1 MQSMTGSRK
10 LFFGQLAV
18 FISLALA
25 ATPALAEFGLNM
37 PEGVTPFSRDVYWLH
52 MLIFWICVAIGVVVF
67 GAMAV
72 SMYLHRKS
80 RGVEP
85 ARFRHNSRLEAVWT
99 AIPFLI
105 LVLMAIPATRTLIAM
120 ETTSGYEMTVKV
132 TGYQWMWQYE
142 YVDEDVSFL
151 SRLDADS
158 NRVRRLRSGEDPGSV
173 DNYLLDVDKPL
184 VLPVDTKVRL
194 LLTSGDVIHSWW
206 VPELGWKRDAIPGYL
221 NEAWVQIEEEGT
233 YRGQCAELCGKDH
246 GFMPVV
252 VKAVSQSEY
261 RRWLAE
267 QPADGNLA
275 PAGER
280 PGAGQADRA
289 AGAPGMQD
297 EREADADPGSAP
309 ASGGQ
314 WSMGAAMTRGEEVYT
329 ANCAACHQPNGQG
342 MEPAFPSLVESAV
355 VSGPVGDH
363 LDVVV
368 NGVSGSA
375 MQPFGNLLDDED
387 LAAVVTY
394 TRNAWG
400 LETGDLVTPEDVAS
414 FRDE

>member
-10 LFFGQLAV
+10 HFLGRLV
-18 FISLALA
+18 VLLGLTLA

-85 ARFRHNSRLEAVWT
+85 ARFQHNTRLEAVWT

-132 TGYQWMWQYE
+132 TGYQWMWGYE
-142 YVDEDVSFL
+142 YMDEGVSFL

-158 NRVRRLRSGEDPGSV
+158 NRVRRLRSGEDPASV
-173 DNYLLDVDKPL
+173 DNYLLNVDKPL

-252 VKAVSQSEY
+252 VKAVGQDEF

-267 QPADGNLA
+267 QPAGRGKA
-275 PAGER
+275 PAVDSAGPAAAAR
-280 PGAGQADRA
+280 GADPSGAGDESEPAD
-289 AGAPGMQD
+289 GPD
-297 EREADADPGSAP
+297 TD
-309 ASGGQ
+309 GGQ
-314 WSMGAAMTRGEEVYT
+314 WSMENAMARGEKVYT

-342 MEPAFPSLVESAV
+342 MEPAFPSLVDSAV
-355 VSGPVGDH
+355 VTGPVEGH

-368 NGVSGSA
+368 NGVPGSA
-375 MQPFGNLLDDED
+375 MQPFGNMLSDED
-387 LAAVVTY
+387 IAAAVTY

-400 LETGDLVTPEDVAS
+400 LETGDLVTPADVAA
-414 FRDE
+414 FRAE